1 MIRLEHIRKVF
12 DDKIIFSDFSLEL
25 PEKGIVCFLAPSGF
39 GKTTLFRLILGLEKP
54 DAGAVL
60 GTEGLKFSC
69 AFQEPRLVP
78 GLTALQNVLLV
89 SVDRSRRGRE
99 AEDPKKKDAEALLQK
114 LGLDDEMENLP
125 AELSGGEARRVS
137 LARALYA
144 EYDVLIL
151 DEPFSG
157 VDEERKA
164 QIYPLISAL
173 AEEKLVLMTTHLPEE
188 AEILGADMINLSR
201 K

>member
-1 MIRLEHIRKVF
+1 MIRLEHIRKGF

-25 PEKGIVCFLAPSGF
+25 PERGIVCFLAPSGF

-89 SVDRSRRGRE
+89 SADRSRRGRE
-99 AEDPKKKDAEALLQK
+99 AEDPGDLPPERVDVAAGVGLRADGAEALRAGGVGFPDLVDVVFV
-114 LGLDDEMENLP
+114 DD
-125 AELSGGEARRVS
+125 V
-137 LARALYA
+137 
-144 EYDVLIL
+144 
-151 DEPFSG
+151 
-157 VDEERKA
+157 
-164 QIYPLISAL
+164 
-173 AEEKLVLMTTHLPEE
+173 AEEGCGRGGGVFH
-188 AEILGADMINLSR
+188 G
-201 K
+201 